1 MNMKDKCLKELEG
14 LPNVGPKLAELLYDA
29 GYRTTTD
36 FYCIDPDILFDRLD
50 VRAQFTLPDR
60 IRFILRAI
68 VYWVSTP
75 DHLRQS
81 EKKYWW
87 AWKDDEPSDRESI
100 KEDGALG
107 DQKVIQNLSTKRKKE
122 KSSKTKKKLER
133 IALHS
138 ISNKKANF
146 SEKDAIKA
154 LKDQIS
160 PKA

>member
-1 MNMKDKCLKELEG
+1 MNLRDKCLKELEG

-50 VRAQFTLPDR
+50 VKAQYTLPDR

-75 DHLRQS
+75 EHLRQS

-87 AWKDDEPSDRESI
+87 SWKDKEESS
-100 KEDGALG
+100 KEEAK
-107 DQKVIQNLSTKRKKE
+107 QNVKVIQNLSTNRKKE
-122 KSSKTKKKLER
+122 KKSKKKPKHKK
-133 IALHS
+133 ISIHS
-138 ISNKKANF
+138 IDSKKANF
-146 SEKDAIKA
+146 SQKELSDMIK
-154 LKDQIS
+154 KEIS
-160 PKA
+160 SKT